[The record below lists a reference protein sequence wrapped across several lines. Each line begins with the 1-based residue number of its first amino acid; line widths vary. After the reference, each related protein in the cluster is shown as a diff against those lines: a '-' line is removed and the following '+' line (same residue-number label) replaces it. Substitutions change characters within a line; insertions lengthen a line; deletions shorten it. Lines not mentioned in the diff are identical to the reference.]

1 MTTCELTRLLGTALG
16 WSEPAIEMRPLPGGT
31 SGRTRLLTYCGESY
45 VLRVGVVD
53 ADDIRPRM
61 SCEPKVLQHAARADL
76 GPELVHADTDAGL
89 LVTRYVDGRAWTSAD
104 LQSRAAVE
112 SLAELLWAVH
122 QLPRTGETL
131 DIAGY
136 AEAYRERLGGVSE
149 YVETADRCMA
159 VIASGSTVAEQLA
172 CCHNDVVAANVI
184 EGRGLRLIDWEYAGD
199 NDPFFDLA
207 SVIGYHDLP
216 QAAAEVLLQA
226 YTGRSDSSDCE
237 RLREQVRRF
246 EAVQWLWLAARQA
259 RAPEQTQAK
268 RLSVLAARLSI

>member
-1 MTTCELTRLLGTALG
+1 MTTDELKRLLGTALE
-16 WSEPAIEMRPLPGGT
+16 WSEHEIELRPLPGGT
-31 SGRTRLLTYCGESY
+31 GGRTQLLCYRGERY
-45 VLRVGVVD
+45 ILRTGD
-53 ADDIRPRM
+53 ANAGEIRPRM
-61 SCEPKVLQHAARADL
+61 SCEPEVLQHAARAGL

-104 LQSRAAVE
+104 LQSPAAVE
-112 SLAELLWAVH
+112 SLAELLRAIH
-122 QLPRTGETL
+122 ELPGTGEAL
-131 DIAGY
+131 DLAGF
-136 AEAYRERLGGVSE
+136 AEAYRERLVGLSE
-149 YVETADRCMA
+149 YVQTADRCMA
-159 VIASGSTVAEQLA
+159 LIASATSTAEQRA

-199 NDPFFDLA
+199 NEPFFDLA

-216 QAAAEVLLQA
+216 EASAEVLLQA
-226 YTGRSDSSDCE
+226 YTGRSDFSDRE

-259 RAPEQTQAK
+259 RAPDQASAE